1 MIKKVNTEKAIGMSI
16 AHDLTKVVPG
26 EYKGARFRKGHVIS
40 EEDVDELLKMGKE
53 HVYVMEL
60 EEDELHEDDAA
71 KRLASATVG
80 KGLAYAPPREGKIKP
95 VADYRGL
102 VKINLP
108 LLEVINSIGEIIIAT
123 VHNNSLCEQEESVA
137 GMRVIPLTVNEE
149 KIKQVETLCS
159 KQGKVIEVIP
169 LLERKTGIV
178 VTGSE
183 VYKGRIK
190 DAFTDIVED
199 KVNALGSTVIFK
211 TIVPDDV
218 NLIAQAIKG
227 AVSEGAEVVFVCGGM
242 SVDPDDV
249 TRIGIAEAGA
259 SVVFYGIPVLPGS
272 MTLYAKLGDAVV
284 MGVPACVLHD
294 PSTAFDILLPRV
306 LTGEQLTRDDVVR
319 LGHGGLCRS
328 CAECHYPVCPFGK

>member
-1 MIKKVNTEKAIGMSI
+1 MIKKVNTEEAIGMTI

-26 EYKGARFRKGHVIS
+26 EYKGARFLKGHVIS
-40 EEDVDELLKMGKE
+40 EDDVAELLKMGKE
-53 HVYVMEL
+53 HVYVMAL

-71 KRLASATVG
+71 ERLADATVG
-80 KGLAYAPPREGKIKP
+80 KGLTYSAPREGKIKP
-95 VADYRGL
+95 VAEYRGL

-108 LLEVINSIGEIIIAT
+108 LLEAINSIGEIIIAT
-123 VHNNSLCEQEESVA
+123 IHNNSLCEPNESVA
-137 GMRVIPLTVNEE
+137 GMRVIPLTVKEE
-149 KIKQVETLCS
+149 KIRQVEALCS
-159 KQGKVIEVIP
+159 KQGKVIEVVP

-190 DAFTDIVED
+190 DAFTDIVEN
-199 KVNALGSTVIFK
+199 KVNALGSTVTFK
-211 TIVPDDV
+211 TIVPDEVD
-218 NLIAQAIKG
+218 LIAQAIKE

-249 TRIGIAEAGA
+249 TRIGIVEAGA

-272 MTLYAKLGDAVV
+272 MTLYAKLGDVVV

-306 LTGEQLTRDDVVR
+306 LTGEQLTRDDVVK
-319 LGHGGLCRS
+319 LGHGGLCRA